1 MKLRSELMVPA
12 VILIIIGVVVGFL
25 IYGGDALLG
34 MDSDDT
40 NTIVILIPGVIA
52 LFIAFYAV
60 SVSSGYILGGAV
72 AGLGLSLALLLHLMD
87 ETSLIVDEPTL
98 SITDLQILVIV
109 VFLVLAVGLVV
120 RER

>member
-1 MKLRSELMVPA
+1 MRVRSELMTPA
-12 VILIIIGVVVGFL
+12 VILIIFGVVVGFL
-25 IYGGDALLG
+25 IYGGDSLLG

-40 NTIVILIPGVIA
+40 STIVTLIPGVIA

-72 AGLGLSLALLLHLMD
+72 AGVGLSLAFLLHLMD
-87 ETSLIVDEPTL
+87 ETSLIADEPTL
-98 SITDLQILVIV
+98 LVTDLQTLVIV
-109 VFLVLAVGLVV
+109 IFLILAVGLIV